1 MFAKTVVTAFVLTV
15 IALAVYPVS
24 EVEAQE
30 YVTRDLIG
38 YWTMDKANIDG
49 QIVKDISGNNNHGV
63 IIGNPQTA
71 RGIIGDAL
79 DFDGVDDYVALPD
92 LGHNREVTV
101 EVWARIDRPIRPR
114 EVYGL
119 VSTFGVPHQMPGSV
133 VTFSVRFNVEFD
145 QIHLSRDDESSNW
158 SSRRGPVK
166 PFRWY
171 HFAYSCDVMKPGHE
185 LVSYFNGNGGPI
197 DPELAFQPNPELPRV
212 EASPINMTSL
222 RIGSERTGRYF
233 PGLLDEVRIYDRAL
247 TVEEVQQNFEY
258 KNNALAVDAA
268 GKLAVTW
275 GAMKNTRN

>member
-1 MFAKTVVTAFVLTV
+1 MIYRTVVTTIVLMV
-15 IALAVYPVS
+15 IVSVVYS
-24 EVEAQE
+24 VEAE
-30 YVTRDLIG
+30 SEGYVAKGLIG
-38 YWTMDKANIDG
+38 YWTMDRADIEGD
-49 QIVKDISGNNNHGV
+49 IVKDVSGEANHGR
-63 IIGNPQTA
+63 IGGTPQIVP
-71 RGIIGDAL
+71 GKIGEAL

-92 LGHNREVTV
+92 LGNNHEVTV
-101 EVWARIDRPIRPR
+101 EVWAKIDRPIRPK
-114 EVYGL
+114 EVFGL

-133 VTFSVRFNVEFD
+133 VTFSVRFNVEFN

-158 SSRRGPVK
+158 SRRGGPVK

-171 HFAYSCDVMKPGHE
+171 HFAYTCDVMKPGHE

-197 DPELAFQPNPELPRV
+197 NLELAIQPNPEFPKV

-258 KNNALAVDAA
+258 KNNALAIDSA